1 MNFILKICQN
11 LGQKEE
17 LQNGI
22 SVFLNNVYQN
32 YKEEFSN
39 NFGNLINNN
48 NSEFNLETILKLFSK
63 KNILKLLLVLF
74 LIISS
79 NLLTYFIMKKPK
91 KKQRNKYLKTAYFNK
106 YLII

>member
-1 MNFILKICQN
+1 MSKFRS
-11 LGQKEE
+11 KEK

-63 KNILKLLLVLF
+63 KI
-74 LIISS
+74 
-79 NLLTYFIMKKPK
+79 Y
-91 KKQRNKYLKTAYFNK
+91 
-106 YLII
+106 